1 MQAELNLLMKLEVF
15 GPIVQTH
22 NGVKPITFSFLIS
35 LTFFEGLDMHLTNV
49 ITIYLY
55 ESIDNDI
62 YIKSL
67 KDLNCLKQ
75 IIRSLIV
82 CAQSN
87 YNDLYMY

>member
-1 MQAELNLLMKLEVF
+1 
-15 GPIVQTH
+15 
-22 NGVKPITFSFLIS
+22 
-35 LTFFEGLDMHLTNV
+35 MHLTNV

-82 CAQSN
+82 YAQSS